1 MNGFLDTLVLVQI
14 STYTSFFERFD
25 FYRFAIIKNGHSRQ
39 IFLYFCCFSWQLII
53 IALHFIKYMDLE
65 IEIQITNLNK
75 ELNMSEKNK

>member
-1 MNGFLDTLVLVQI
+1 MWVVTSI
-14 STYTSFFERFD
+14 S
-25 FYRFAIIKNGHSRQ
+25 KNGYKFE
-39 IFLYFCCFSWQLII
+39 IVNSWQLII